1 MSDLTVR
8 GQYEQAQRDVAQRH
22 ISSAL
27 ARCQRV
33 LMTYP
38 RHLGT
43 YGVLGQI
50 YLELG
55 RYEDAAN
62 LLRRLLGADPENVV
76 GYVGLG
82 AIYEARGLLDEAIWQ
97 FERAVELSPRNQQ
110 VRAELQ
116 RLHRQRTPEGS
127 GRIVMSRGA
136 LARVYMR
143 AQLFPKAIGELRE
156 LVAEEPHR
164 FDLRVALA
172 QALWHD
178 RRLADAGAV
187 CQGILAELPH
197 CLKANLILG
206 QLWLQTDQ
214 DDQARALLQRAQ
226 ALDPENAVAQA
237 IFGDASPLP
246 VRVARLPLTEEEEEE
261 PIYRYYLV
269 DDDEVVASAPI
280 IDGEKRHGTPRV
292 IDWQALD
299 DRTLDMLG
307 FVAEPSEPPIAI
319 EGPGQDEPLSAPIS
333 SVEEADGSPGAAVEA
348 APPPAD
354 GQTLLDL
361 QRARVAEKSE
371 DHVERLRLA
380 RLYSTLGQWDDA
392 LPHYQR
398 LVHEGQ
404 VLSAVRHD
412 LDMWHLLC
420 PDHASLTALW
430 LDVRYGRI
438 GSA

>member
-8 GQYEQAQRDVAQRH
+8 GQYEQARRDVAKRH
-22 ISSAL
+22 IAGAL
-27 ARCQRV
+27 ERCQRV
-33 LMTYP
+33 LATYP

-55 RYEDAAN
+55 RYTDAAN

-110 VRAELQ
+110 VRTELL
-116 RLHRQRTPEGS
+116 RLHRQRTPERT
-127 GRIVMSRGA
+127 GRIAMSRGA

-156 LVAEEPHR
+156 LVSEEPWR

-172 QALWHD
+172 EALWHD
-178 RRLADAGAV
+178 RRLADAEAV

-206 QLWLQTDQ
+206 WLWLQTDQ

-237 IFGDASPLP
+237 IFGDDSPLP
-246 VRVARLPLTEEEEEE
+246 LRVARLPLMEDEEE

-280 IDGEKRHGTPRV
+280 IEGGRRHGAPRV

-299 DRTLDMLG
+299 DKALDMLG
-307 FVAEPSEPPIAI
+307 YVAESSRATQ
-319 EGPGQDEPLSAPIS
+319 GSSRKQPLAANRGSA
-333 SVEEADGSPGAAVEA
+333 EQADSSPGAAVQAE
-348 APPPAD
+348 PSPISD
-354 GQTLLDL
+354 QTLLDL
-361 QRARVAEKSE
+361 QRARVAESPE
-371 DHVERLRLA
+371 DHGERLRLA
-380 RLYSTLGQWDDA
+380 RLHSALGEWDDA
-392 LPHYQR
+392 LPHYER
-398 LVHEGQ
+398 LVREGQ
-404 VLSAVRHD
+404 ALVAIRRD
-412 LDMWHLLC
+412 LEMWHLLC
-420 PDHASLTALW
+420 PDHASLTTLW
-430 LDVRYGRI
+430 LNVRYGRM
-438 GSA
+438 GTA

>member
-1 MSDLTVR
+1 MTDLTVR
-8 GQYEQAQRDVAQRH
+8 GQYEQAQRDVAQRQ
-22 ISSAL
+22 IPRAL

-33 LMTYP
+33 LTTYP

-62 LLRRLLGADPENVV
+62 LLRRLLGADPENVI

-97 FERAVELSPRNQQ
+97 FERAVELSPRNPQ
-110 VRAELQ
+110 VRAELS
-116 RLHRQRTPEGS
+116 RLHRQRTPEGA
-127 GRIVMSRGA
+127 GRIAMSRGA

-172 QALWHD
+172 EALWHD
-178 RRLADAGAV
+178 RRLADAEAV

-206 QLWLQTDQ
+206 RLWLQTDQ

-237 IFGDASPLP
+237 IFGDDSPLP

-261 PIYRYYLV
+261 PIYRYYVV

-280 IDGEKRHGTPRV
+280 IEGDKIHRAPRV

-307 FVAEPSEPPIAI
+307 FVAQPSAPPVAI
-319 EGPGQDEPLSAPIS
+319 EGPGQDEPLSAPTPS
-333 SVEEADGSPGAAVEA
+333 MEEADGSLNAAAEA
-348 APPPAD
+348 EPPFVNK
-354 GQTLLDL
+354 QTLLDL
-361 QRARVAEKSE
+361 QRGRVAENPE

-380 RLYSTLGQWDDA
+380 RLYSALGEWDDA
-392 LPHYQR
+392 LPHYER
-398 LVHEGQ
+398 LAREGRG
-404 VLSAVRHD
+404 LPAVRRD
-412 LDMWHLLC
+412 LDVWHLLC
-420 PDHASLTALW
+420 PDHASLTTLW
-430 LDVRYGRI
+430 LNVRYGRI